1 MPDAGVP
8 GTMLSILCAT
18 AAANGVLFRAVER
31 ATGRTRFYARL
42 SAAQRVDLDSRL
54 VGLVNVAACLGS
66 ALALWA
72 APDTARAWRDPHEAV
87 FGASPARARALA
99 LLGGFLL
106 YDGVL
111 IVARRAAFGG
121 VDWSMLL
128 HHAIILGAV
137 GLAVGAGRCTF
148 HICCLLVNEV
158 RARAAISSRSAS
170 RALTRPSD
178 FR

>member
-8 GTMLSILCAT
+8 GTMLSMLCAT

-158 RARAAISSRSAS
+158 RARAAISFFALRFARSDPT
-170 RALTRPSD
+170 L
-178 FR
+178 